1 MSALDIW
8 EGRDRAEGTE
18 GEGPSYKLINYSH
31 HKEDMSLVIV
41 WEEKQAGDGGEGYLV
56 IKGLPVSPQERGIYP
71 DIVLIPGSDD
81 AT

>member
-8 EGRDRAEGTE
+8 EGRDR
-18 GEGPSYKLINYSH
+18 
-31 HKEDMSLVIV
+31 
-41 WEEKQAGDGGEGYLV
+41 GDGGEGYLV

-71 DIVLIPGSDD
+71 DIVPTPGNDD